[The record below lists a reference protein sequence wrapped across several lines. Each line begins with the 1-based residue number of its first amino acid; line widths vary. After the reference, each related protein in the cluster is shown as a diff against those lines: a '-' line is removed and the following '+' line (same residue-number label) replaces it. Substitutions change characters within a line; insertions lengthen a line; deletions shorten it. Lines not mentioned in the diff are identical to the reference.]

1 MKMKQLNDRTIK
13 ISISMKDL
21 EERGMELAD
30 FLMPQE
36 KTEDFFYTIL
46 DELELSQHF
55 LDSGMLSFRVTPK
68 PDRLDVFVTK
78 SDVDKAMDFDEID
91 FEDLPRMED
100 FPDMEPEEFI
110 KAMEEALKEYSQDPQ
125 SDELLS
131 ELDNFRQQVQA
142 DQEEELDAS
151 ETQGIRGSKSDN
163 HFLYYVLQFSDF
175 NKVRE
180 YADLVD
186 YDYDGSELYKYKGRY
201 YLTVL
206 VNTSQMPGKA
216 PVYLMA
222 RMREMAEESQVTRPV
237 LQEHGT
243 VLLYG
248 TAIEDLQR
256 I

>member
-46 DELELSQHF
+46 DELELPQHF

-78 SDVDKAMDFDEID
+78 SEVDQAID
-91 FEDLPRMED
+91 FEDFDFDEMPQMED

-125 SDELLS
+125 SDKLLS
-131 ELDNFRQQVQA
+131 ELDTFRKQVET
-142 DQEEELDAS
+142 DQEEAVDATES
-151 ETQGIRGSKSDN
+151 EATTETKAKN

-175 NKVRE
+175 DNVLA
-180 YADLVD
+180 YVDLID
-186 YDYDGSELYKYKGRY
+186 YEYDGSELYKYKGHY

-206 VNTSQMPGKA
+206 VNTSHMPGKY

-222 RMREMAEESQVTRPV
+222 RIREMAEESQVTRPV

-243 VLLYG
+243 ILLYG
-248 TAIEDLQR
+248 TAIEELQR

>member
-46 DELELSQHF
+46 DELELPQHF

-78 SDVDKAMDFDEID
+78 SEVDKAID
-91 FEDLPRMED
+91 FEDFDFDELPQMED

-131 ELDNFRQQVQA
+131 ELDTFKKQVEA
-142 DQEEELDAS
+142 ACDEETDEARSS
-151 ETQGIRGSKSDN
+151 EEAEIKPEN

-175 NKVRE
+175 AKVRA

-201 YLTVL
+201 YLTIL
-206 VNTSQMPGKA
+206 VNTSQMPGKY

>member
-163 HFLYYVLQFSDF
+163 HFL
-175 NKVRE
+175 
-180 YADLVD
+180 
-186 YDYDGSELYKYKGRY
+186 
-201 YLTVL
+201 
-206 VNTSQMPGKA
+206 
-216 PVYLMA
+216 
-222 RMREMAEESQVTRPV
+222 
-237 LQEHGT
+237 
-243 VLLYG
+243 
-248 TAIEDLQR
+248 
-256 I
+256 

>member
-46 DELELSQHF
+46 DELELPQHF

-78 SDVDKAMDFDEID
+78 SEVDKAID
-91 FEDLPRMED
+91 FEDFDFDELPQMED

-131 ELDNFRQQVQA
+131 ELDTFRKQVEA
-142 DQEEELDAS
+142 DQEEEVDEGQAQENAEIKS
-151 ETQGIRGSKSDN
+151 EN

-175 NKVRE
+175 AKVRA
-180 YADLVD
+180 YVDLVD
-186 YDYDGSELYKYKGRY
+186 YDYDGSELYKYKGHY

-206 VNTSQMPGKA
+206 VNTSQMPGKY

>member
-1 MKMKQLNDRTIK
+1 M
-13 ISISMKDL
+13 
-21 EERGMELAD
+21 
-30 FLMPQE
+30 
-36 KTEDFFYTIL
+36 
-46 DELELSQHF
+46 
-55 LDSGMLSFRVTPK
+55 
-68 PDRLDVFVTK
+68 
-78 SDVDKAMDFDEID
+78 
-91 FEDLPRMED
+91 
-100 FPDMEPEEFI
+100 
-110 KAMEEALKEYSQDPQ
+110 
-125 SDELLS
+125 
-131 ELDNFRQQVQA
+131 
-142 DQEEELDAS
+142 DAS
-151 ETQGIRGSKSDN
+151 ETRGIRGSKSDN

-175 NKVRE
+175 NKVRA

-206 VNTSQMPGKA
+206 VNTSQMPVKA

-243 VLLYG
+243 VLLYV

>member
-46 DELELSQHF
+46 DELELPQHF

-151 ETQGIRGSKSDN
+151 ET
-163 HFLYYVLQFSDF
+163 
-175 NKVRE
+175 
-180 YADLVD
+180 
-186 YDYDGSELYKYKGRY
+186 
-201 YLTVL
+201 
-206 VNTSQMPGKA
+206 
-216 PVYLMA
+216 
-222 RMREMAEESQVTRPV
+222 
-237 LQEHGT
+237 
-243 VLLYG
+243 
-248 TAIEDLQR
+248 
-256 I
+256 